1 MLACTSSSGR
11 ITCYFYGVAQPAMWE
26 ALKPCDIL
34 TEQPTDTPLRQTAL
48 VANHHML
55 FGKTKASSS
64 GKVKP
69 PTGEQLLEHYTVE
82 QLRAHFLALGLD
94 SKSVGFSP
102 KPFDPDEAKRNDPR
116 VADPV
121 LKEGALLTNVFNR
134 LARSC
139 FYEAQKSFDG
149 CMPLG
154 PVTPSV
160 VEAVARVLQSYEATM
175 HRVELHSIMSLMDE
189 FIRYANK
196 HWTDGI
202 TAAQKLEDAA
212 GESASNGSAGE
223 KALAQAR
230 AARRQVLVD
239 SFFLLRVCTLLMHP
253 VVPKGCRDHLR
264 LPVIR
269 LRRFLQLELRFR
281 GHG

>member
-1 MLACTSSSGR
+1 
-11 ITCYFYGVAQPAMWE
+11 
-26 ALKPCDIL
+26 
-34 TEQPTDTPLRQTAL
+34 
-48 VANHHML
+48 ML

-94 SKSVGFSP
+94 QKSVGFSP
-102 KPFDPDEAKRNDPR
+102 KPFDPDEKKRDDPR

-139 FYEAQKSFDG
+139 FYEAQKNFDG

-154 PVTPSV
+154 AVSPDV
-160 VEAVARVLQSYEATM
+160 VARVAQVLQTYEATM
-175 HRVELHSIMSLMDE
+175 HRVELHSIMSQMDE

-196 HWTDGI
+196 CWTDGI
-202 TAAQKLEDAA
+202 TAAQKLGDDAETA
-212 GESASNGSAGE
+212 
-223 KALAQAR
+223 AQQTAAA

-239 SFFLLRVCTLLMHP
+239 SFYLLRVATLLMHP
-253 VVPKGCRDHLR
+253 VVPRGCETICDYLSFDFADFFSWNYDFEGMEELCSAMEIGEGAHRIQP
-264 LPVIR
+264 LPP
-269 LRRFLQLELRFR
+269 RFDFFR
-281 GHG
+281 KHESQYK